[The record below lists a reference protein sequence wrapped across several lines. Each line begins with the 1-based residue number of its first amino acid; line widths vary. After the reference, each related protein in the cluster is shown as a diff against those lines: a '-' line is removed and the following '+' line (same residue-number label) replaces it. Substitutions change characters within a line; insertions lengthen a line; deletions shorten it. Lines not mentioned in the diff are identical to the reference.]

1 MKKNFWKNFRKIDY
15 LCKMDIP
22 LSIRRR
28 SANIDEALEHM
39 LSRNSELFKLSM
51 KDFIDYVSYSI
62 TSYFLV
68 QYGFENISIE
78 FNHALVKYY
87 PIIREI
93 YKERLIGIWRKENIV
108 ITPSSM

>member
-1 MKKNFWKNFRKIDY
+1 
-15 LCKMDIP
+15 MDIP

-28 SANIDEALEHM
+28 SANIDEALEYM
-39 LSRNSELFKLSM
+39 LSRNSELFKLQI

-78 FNHALVKYY
+78 FNRALVKYY

-93 YKERLIGIWRKENIV
+93 YKERLIGLWNKEKSDRDCIV